1 MAPGDSISE
10 KVRILIDM
18 DGVLCDW
25 ERKLFETQSTT
36 TITALNSILAHFLE
50 HYKKLWPGRPFIPL
64 ENRKAFLV
72 RNDYKDQLGITNP
85 NEVYEQEG
93 WFFNLPPVQGTAK
106 LYNTEYIMPV
116 K

>member
-1 MAPGDSISE
+1 MGSCATGNVSY
-10 KVRILIDM
+10 LN
-18 DGVLCDW
+18 L
-25 ERKLFETQSTT
+25 TQSITI
-36 TITALNSILAHFLE
+36 ITALNSILAHFLE

-93 WFFNLPPVQGTAK
+93 WFLNLPPVQGTALSFK
-106 LYNTEYIMPV
+106 SRL
-116 K
+116 

>member
-1 MAPGDSISE
+1 MAPGDSISG

-25 ERKLFETQSTT
+25 ERKLFRKPYSTT
-36 TITALNSILAHFLE
+36 VITALNSISAHFLE

-93 WFFNLPPVQGTAK
+93 WFLNLPPVQGTTLSFK
-106 LYNTEYIMPV
+106 SQL
-116 K
+116 